1 MFLSSPLLKK
11 LVLLAA
17 VAPLAAIAHANGI
30 SATATY
36 TDSLVSPGVYN
47 YSITLDN
54 TGTTTIGTF
63 WFGWVPGAG
72 FLSATPTSVISP
84 TGWTDTVTNSGK
96 AVRWTTTTSL
106 LAPGGTL
113 SGFSFDSTETPA
125 QMLLDFTGTGI
136 GSGDPVTTSYVYI
149 AAPLADPGA
158 QLVATATGSPVPEPS
173 SLLLLLTGS
182 GLLGLIKR
190 QVRA

>member
-17 VAPLAAIAHANGI
+17 VAPLAATAHANGI

-36 TDSLVSPGVYN
+36 TDSLVSPGVYD
-47 YSITLDN
+47 YSITLNN

-72 FLSATPTSVISP
+72 FLSAAPTNVISP
-84 TGWTDTVTNSGK
+84 TGWTPTVTNAGK
-96 AVRWTTTTSL
+96 AVRWTTTSSL
-106 LAPGGTL
+106 LAPGDSL

-125 QMLLDFTGTGI
+125 QLLLDFTGTGT
-136 GSGDPVTTSYVYI
+136 GSGDPVATSFVYI

-158 QLVATATGSPVPEPS
+158 ELVATPAPEPS
-173 SLLLLLTGS
+173 SMLLLLTGVV
-182 GLLGLIKR
+182 LLGFIR
-190 QVRA
+190 RTVRA

>member
-17 VAPLAAIAHANGI
+17 VASLAATAHATGI
-30 SATATY
+30 SATATV
-36 TDSLVSPGVYN
+36 TGTPVSPGVYD

-72 FLSATPTSVISP
+72 FLSATPTSIDSP
-84 TGWTDTVTNSGK
+84 TGWTDKTTNSGK
-96 AVRWTTTTSL
+96 AIQWTTSTP
-106 LAPGGTL
+106 LAAGDSL

-125 QMLLDFTGTGI
+125 QFLLDFTGTGT
-136 GSGDPVTTSYVYI
+136 GSGDPVTTSTIY
-149 AAPLADPGA
+149 AGAPLSGTADEF
-158 QLVATATGSPVPEPS
+158 VATVTPEPS
-173 SLLLLLTGS
+173 SILLLLTGV
-182 GLLGLIKR
+182 GLLGFIR
-190 QVRA
+190 RAVRA

>member
-1 MFLSSPLLKK
+1 
-11 LVLLAA
+11 
-17 VAPLAAIAHANGI
+17 
-30 SATATY
+30 
-36 TDSLVSPGVYN
+36 
-47 YSITLDN
+47 
-54 TGTTTIGTF
+54 
-63 WFGWVPGAG
+63 
-72 FLSATPTSVISP
+72 
-84 TGWTDTVTNSGK
+84 
-96 AVRWTTTTSL
+96 
-106 LAPGGTL
+106 
-113 SGFSFDSTETPA
+113 
-125 QMLLDFTGTGI
+125 MLLDFTGTGI